1 MALGYIALALIIVLL
16 NIKEL
21 PGVLALIVGHA
32 FGWEQDVPKP
42 PVWVESTTVGSATG
56 WTPMTL
62 STGRMTARLQR
73 PTPERSWMQ
82 RTFFGSVIFSK
93 KETSVVI
100 NMRKM
105 IALV

>member
-1 MALGYIALALIIVLL
+1 
-16 NIKEL
+16 
-21 PGVLALIVGHA
+21 
-32 FGWEQDVPKP
+32 
-42 PVWVESTTVGSATG
+42 VGSATG

-93 KETSVVI
+93 KETSFAEYAFSHKPSQPITSPVYQH
-100 NMRKM
+100 M
-105 IALV
+105 IQYTTFSCTKKAYSESFGGNTTLAAQKF